1 MDGRRSALIVASDSY
16 TDPGLQRLRAPATD
30 AQALAGV
37 LREPDIGGF
46 EVRTLLN
53 EPAHEVSLAVEEFFA
68 DRRPDDLLL
77 LHFSCHGV
85 KDEGGELYFA
95 AANTRLRRLAATA
108 VAAEFVNRRMGRSR
122 SRRVVL
128 LLDCCYAGAFERGMT
143 ARAGSGMDIEEQFG
157 GRGRAVITA
166 SSAMEY
172 AFEGDELADARDLA
186 PSVFT
191 SALVEGLETGEA
203 DRDQDGLVALDEL
216 YDYVYDR
223 VRAVTPNQT
232 PGKWTFGVQ
241 GELVIARRSRP
252 VTTPAPLPP
261 ELQEA
266 ADSPFAGVRAGV
278 VPELARL
285 LRSRHAG
292 LALAAR
298 RTLERLAD
306 DDSRATSAAA
316 LTALAAAPSP
326 PPAPPQPVVEA
337 AQSGQVV
344 EAARPEPVVEASS
357 SGPPAEAAPTQP
369 ADAPARSATAEAAE
383 PVDAPPP
390 APEVA
395 ATPSR
400 AGETQTPTAP
410 VAEPSTAEPVA
421 TGSRAA
427 DPAGSQAKSAAT
439 GTAAGAPAGE
449 RPLQEAGTQPL
460 QDAGT
465 RPLQEAGRQ
474 PLQDAAER
482 PLQEAGTRPH
492 EEAGER
498 PFQVAGER
506 PLQVA
511 GWLAIAGAVLMGFG
525 LLLPYQ
531 WDSPL
536 LDDQD
541 TFALGIVLTAVL
553 GLGAGIGTLLPATR
567 RLVGPA
573 MLLGV
578 AAASTR
584 GLVQLLTEQLRD
596 SGGYGA
602 GYGVEIAAHLV
613 LLAGACVAGVALARS
628 GEVQL
633 RPPPRKLGLPQAIVL
648 LGIAGTV
655 ALVVVDRRVLE
666 LGSAWYWEITP
677 IWLTVLAFLVPA
689 AAAVAAPRR
698 FGTWLLVGW
707 VGGAGAV
714 FAEYYVWTTRQI
726 SEGDYDIGRSALLV
740 FAVTLLGLLVAAV
753 LHARGEQAPTV
764 PPVGQR

>member
-1 MDGRRSALIVASDSY
+1 MDGKRSALIVASDSY

-37 LREPDIGGF
+37 LRDPDIGGF

-53 EPAHEVSLAVEEFFA
+53 EPAHEVSLAVEELFA

-95 AANTRLRRLAATA
+95 AVNTRLRRLAATA

-252 VTTPAPLPP
+252 VTTPAPLPS

-298 RTLERLAD
+298 LTLERLAD
-306 DDSRATSAAA
+306 DDSRATSATAA
-316 LTALAAAPSP
+316 AALAAAPSP
-326 PPAPPQPVVEA
+326 PPAPPDPVVEA

-344 EAARPEPVVEASS
+344 AAARPEPVVEASR
-357 SGPPAEAAPTQP
+357 SGPPAEAAPTRP
-369 ADAPARSATAEAAE
+369 ADAPARSATAEIAE
-383 PVDAPPP
+383 PVDRPPP
-390 APEVA
+390 APKVA
-395 ATPSR
+395 ATTSR
-400 AGETQTPTAP
+400 APEMQTSTAP
-410 VAEPSTAEPVA
+410 VIAPGAGPPAAQAPPGNAAA

-427 DPAGSQAKSAAT
+427 DTAGSQAQTAAT
-439 GTAAGAPAGE
+439 GNPAAVPARE
-449 RPLQEAGTQPL
+449 QPLQEAGER
-460 QDAGT
+460 
-465 RPLQEAGRQ
+465 RP
-474 PLQDAAER
+474 
-482 PLQEAGTRPH
+482 

-498 PFQVAGER
+498 PF
-506 PLQVA
+506 QVA
-511 GWLAIAGAVLMGFG
+511 GWLAIAGAVLMGLG
-525 LLLPYQ
+525 VLLPFQ

-536 LDDQD
+536 FDDQD

-553 GLGAGIGTLLPATR
+553 GLGAGIGTLVPATR

-573 MLLGV
+573 LLLGV

-584 GLVQLLTEQLRD
+584 SLVQLLTEQLREA
-596 SGGYGA
+596 GGYGA
-602 GYGVEIAAHLV
+602 GYGVELAAHLI
-613 LLAGACVAGVALARS
+613 LLAGAGVAGVALARS
-628 GEVQL
+628 GEVRL
-633 RPPPRKLGLPQAIVL
+633 RPPPRRLGLPQAIVL

-655 ALVVVDRRVLE
+655 ALVVVDRRILN
-666 LGSAWYWEITP
+666 LGSEWYWSITT
-677 IWLTVLAFLVPA
+677 IWLTVLALLVPV
-689 AAAVAAPRR
+689 AAAVAVPRR
-698 FGTWLLVGW
+698 FATWLLVGW

-714 FAEYYVWTTRQI
+714 FADYYVWTAREV
-726 SEGDYDIGRSALLV
+726 SEGDYDIGRTALLV

-753 LHARGEQAPTV
+753 LHARAEQAPTV
-764 PPVGQR
+764 PPAGRR

>member
-1 MDGRRSALIVASDSY
+1 MDGNRSALIVASDNY
-16 TDPGLQRLRAPATD
+16 TDPGLQRLRAPASD

-37 LREPDIGGF
+37 LRNPDIGGF

-53 EPAHEVSLAVEEFFA
+53 EPAHEVTLAVEEFFA

-95 AANTRLRRLAATA
+95 AANTRMRRLAATA
-108 VAAEFVNRRMGRSR
+108 VPAEFVNRRMGRSR

-143 ARAGSGMDIEEQFG
+143 ARAGAGMDIEEQFG

-172 AFEGDELADARDLA
+172 AFEGDELADAHEQA

-252 VTTPAPLPP
+252 VTTPSPLPP

-298 RTLERLAD
+298 LTLERLAD
-306 DDSRATSAAA
+306 DDSRATAATAAA
-316 LTALAAAPSP
+316 ALAAAAAGD
-326 PPAPPQPVVEA
+326 PAAPKP
-337 AQSGQVV
+337 
-344 EAARPEPVVEASS
+344 AS
-357 SGPPAEAAPTQP
+357 EPTQP
-369 ADAPARSATAEAAE
+369 ESAAE
-383 PVDAPPP
+383 PPPVP
-390 APEVA
+390 KVA
-395 ATPSR
+395 ATITR
-400 AGETQTPTAP
+400 AAATPAPTAL
-410 VAEPSTAEPVA
+410 VAEPP
-421 TGSRAA
+421 GAA
-427 DPAGSQAKSAAT
+427 PASA
-439 GTAAGAPAGE
+439 APAGT
-449 RPLQEAGTQPL
+449 EAAAQAPAPAAHGESRTAAATAAPST
-460 QDAGT
+460 AA
-465 RPLQEAGRQ
+465 P
-474 PLQDAAER
+474 PAAE
-482 PLQEAGTRPH
+482 
-492 EEAGER
+492 ER
-498 PFQVAGER
+498 AF
-506 PLQVA
+506 QVA
-511 GWLAIAGAVLMGFG
+511 GWLAVAGAVLMGFG
-525 LLLPYQ
+525 LLLPFQ
-531 WDSPL
+531 WSSNL
-536 LDDQD
+536 IKDQD
-541 TFALGIVLTAVL
+541 TFALGMALTAVF
-553 GLGAGIGTLLPATR
+553 GLGAGIGTLRQATA
-567 RLVGPA
+567 RLAGPG

-584 GLVQLLTEQLRD
+584 ALVQLLTELRRD

-602 GYGVEIAAHLV
+602 GFGVEVGAHVV
-613 LLAGACVAGVALARS
+613 LLAAGCVVGVALARS
-628 GEVQL
+628 GDVHLHTQALRTRPSQL
-633 RPPPRKLGLPQAIVL
+633 IVL
-648 LGIAGTV
+648 FGVAGTV
-655 ALVVVDRRVLE
+655 ALLVVDRRILN
-666 LGSAWYWEITP
+666 LGAEWYWSIST
-677 IWLTVLAFLVPA
+677 IWLTVLALLVPA
-689 AAAVAAPRR
+689 AAAVALPRR

-707 VGGAGAV
+707 IAGAGAV
-714 FAEYYVWTTRQI
+714 VADYSIWNARQV
-726 SEGDYDIGRSALLV
+726 SEGDYDIGRTALLF

-753 LHARGEQAPTV
+753 LHARDEQAATPR
-764 PPVGQR
+764 PEAQG

>member
-1 MDGRRSALIVASDSY
+1 MDGNRSALIVASDSY
-16 TDPGLQRLRAPATD
+16 TDPGLQRLRAPASD

-37 LREPDIGGF
+37 LRDPDIGGF

-53 EPAHEVSLAVEEFFA
+53 EPAHEVTLAVEEFFA

-95 AANTRLRRLAATA
+95 AANTRMQRLAATA
-108 VAAEFVNRRMGRSR
+108 VPAEFVNRRMGRSR

-143 ARAGSGMDIEEQFG
+143 ARAGAGMDIEEQFG

-172 AFEGDELADARDLA
+172 AFEGDELADAREQA

-261 ELQEA
+261 EMQEA

-298 RTLERLAD
+298 LTLERLAD
-306 DDSRATSAAA
+306 DDSRTTAATAAAA
-316 LTALAAAPSP
+316 LAVGTAEDPAASQPAAEPAQSELVAEP
-326 PPAPPQPVVEA
+326 PPAPKVAATTTRAAATPAPTGLVAEPPSAAPASAAPAGTEA
-337 AQSGQVV
+337 AAQ
-344 EAARPEPVVEASS
+344 
-357 SGPPAEAAPTQP
+357 
-369 ADAPARSATAEAAE
+369 
-383 PVDAPPP
+383 PP
-390 APEVA
+390 APAAHGESRTAA
-395 ATPSR
+395 AT
-400 AGETQTPTAP
+400 AA
-410 VAEPSTAEPVA
+410 PSTA
-421 TGSRAA
+421 
-427 DPAGSQAKSAAT
+427 
-439 GTAAGAPAGE
+439 AP
-449 RPLQEAGTQPL
+449 P
-460 QDAGT
+460 
-465 RPLQEAGRQ
+465 
-474 PLQDAAER
+474 AAE
-482 PLQEAGTRPH
+482 
-492 EEAGER
+492 ER
-498 PFQVAGER
+498 AF
-506 PLQVA
+506 QVA
-511 GWLAIAGAVLMGFG
+511 GWLAVAGAVLMGFG
-525 LLLPYQ
+525 LLLPFQ
-531 WDSPL
+531 WSSNL
-536 LDDQD
+536 IKDQD
-541 TFALGIVLTAVL
+541 TFALSMALTAVFA
-553 GLGAGIGTLLPATR
+553 LGAGIGTLRQPTA
-567 RLVGPA
+567 RLAGPG

-584 GLVQLLTEQLRD
+584 ALVQLLTEQLRD
-596 SGGYGA
+596 AGGYDA
-602 GYGVEIAAHLV
+602 GFGVEVGAHVV
-613 LLAGACVAGVALARS
+613 LLAAGCVAGVALARS
-628 GEVQL
+628 GDVHLHIQALRTRSSQL
-633 RPPPRKLGLPQAIVL
+633 IVL
-648 LGIAGTV
+648 LGVAGTV
-655 ALVVVDRRVLE
+655 ALIVVDRRILY
-666 LGSAWYWEITP
+666 LGAEWYWSITT
-677 IWLTVLAFLVPA
+677 IWLTVLALLVPA
-689 AAAVAAPRR
+689 AAAVALPRR

-707 VGGAGAV
+707 SAGAGAV
-714 FAEYYVWTTRQI
+714 VADYSIWNARQV
-726 SEGDYDIGRSALLV
+726 SEGDYDRGRTALLF

-753 LHARGEQAPTV
+753 FHARDEQVATPG
-764 PPVGQR
+764 PEPQG

>member
-1 MDGRRSALIVASDSY
+1 MDGNRSALIVASDNY
-16 TDPGLQRLRAPATD
+16 TDPGLQRLRAPASD

-37 LREPDIGGF
+37 LRDPDIGGF

-53 EPAHEVSLAVEEFFA
+53 EPAHEVALAVEEFFA

-95 AANTRLRRLAATA
+95 AANTRMRRLAATA
-108 VAAEFVNRRMGRSR
+108 VSAEFVNRRMGRSR

-143 ARAGSGMDIEEQFG
+143 ARAGAGMDIEEQFG

-172 AFEGDELADARDLA
+172 AFEGDELADAREQA

-298 RTLERLAD
+298 LTLERLAD
-306 DDSRATSAAA
+306 DDSRATSAGAAAA
-316 LTALAAAPSP
+316 LAGSAAADPAEAEPAQPESAVEPRPEPSVATTTTRAATTPARTGLAAAPPGAAPASAAPAGTGAASQP
-326 PPAPPQPVVEA
+326 PTP
-337 AQSGQVV
+337 
-344 EAARPEPVVEASS
+344 AARGES
-357 SGPPAEAAPTQP
+357 
-369 ADAPARSATAEAAE
+369 RSAGMT
-383 PVDAPPP
+383 
-390 APEVA
+390 
-395 ATPSR
+395 
-400 AGETQTPTAP
+400 
-410 VAEPSTAEPVA
+410 AEPSTAA
-421 TGSRAA
+421 RAA
-427 DPAGSQAKSAAT
+427 AE
-439 GTAAGAPAGE
+439 E
-449 RPLQEAGTQPL
+449 RA
-460 QDAGT
+460 
-465 RPLQEAGRQ
+465 
-474 PLQDAAER
+474 
-482 PLQEAGTRPH
+482 
-492 EEAGER
+492 
-498 PFQVAGER
+498 V
-506 PLQVA
+506 QVA
-511 GWLAIAGAVLMGFG
+511 GWLAVAGAVLMGFG
-525 LLLPYQ
+525 LLLAFQ
-531 WDSPL
+531 WDSNL
-536 LDDQD
+536 IKDQD
-541 TFALGIVLTAVL
+541 TFALGIALTAVF
-553 GLGAGIGTLLPATR
+553 GLGAGIGTLREATP
-567 RLVGPA
+567 RLAGPG

-584 GLVQLLTEQLRD
+584 GLVQLLTEPLRD
-596 SGGYGA
+596 GGGYGA
-602 GYGVEIAAHLV
+602 GLVVEVGAHVV
-613 LLAGACVAGVALARS
+613 LLAAGCVAAVALARS
-628 GEVQL
+628 GDVQL
-633 RPPPRKLGLPQAIVL
+633 HPQALRTWSSRLITL
-648 LGIAGTV
+648 LGVAGTV
-655 ALVVVDRRVLE
+655 ALLVVDRRILN
-666 LGSAWYWEITP
+666 LGIEWYWSFVP
-677 IWLTVLAFLVPA
+677 IWLTVLALLVPA
-689 AAAVAAPRR
+689 AAAVALPRR
-698 FGTWLLVGW
+698 FGTWLLAGW
-707 VGGAGAV
+707 IAGSSAV
-714 FAEYYVWTTRQI
+714 VTDYLIWNASQVSQ
-726 SEGDYDIGRSALLV
+726 GKYDIGRTALLF

-753 LHARGEQAPTV
+753 LHLRDV
-764 PPVGQR
+764 

>member
-1 MDGRRSALIVASDSY
+1 MDGQRSALIVAGDSY
-16 TDPGLQRLRAPATD
+16 TDPGLQRLRAPTSD
-30 AQALAGV
+30 AQALAAV
-37 LREPDIGGF
+37 LRDPDIGGF

-53 EPAHEVSLAVEEFFA
+53 EPAHEISLAVEEFFA

-266 ADSPFAGVRAGV
+266 VDSPFAGVRAGA

-298 RTLERLAD
+298 LTLERLTE

-316 LTALAAAPSP
+316 TEALAAATAPHP
-326 PPAPPQPVVEA
+326 LPPQPAVEPAQPEPAVGAAPTEPAGRPTLSEGVAEA
-337 AQSGQVV
+337 ASSVAEPVASTAAEEAGPVDGFRQVV
-344 EAARPEPVVEASS
+344 EVPEPDA
-357 SGPPAEAAPTQP
+357 GPPAEP
-369 ADAPARSATAEAAE
+369 APALHGLQA
-383 PVDAPPP
+383 
-390 APEVA
+390 A
-395 ATPSR
+395 ATPP
-400 AGETQTPTAP
+400 AATAP
-410 VAEPSTAEPVA
+410 REPPAAEATA
-421 TGSRAA
+421 T
-427 DPAGSQAKSAAT
+427 PAGAE
-439 GTAAGAPAGE
+439 PAGE
-449 RPLQEAGTQPL
+449 RSL
-460 QDAGT
+460 
-465 RPLQEAGRQ
+465 R
-474 PLQDAAER
+474 
-482 PLQEAGTRPH
+482 
-492 EEAGER
+492 
-498 PFQVAGER
+498 
-506 PLQVA
+506 VA
-511 GWLAIAGAVLMGFG
+511 GWVAIVGAVLMGLGPLMPF
-525 LLLPYQ
+525 Q
-531 WDSPL
+531 WDAAL
-536 LDDQD
+536 YDDQD
-541 TFALGIVLTAVL
+541 TFALGLALTAAL
-553 GLGAGIGTLLPATR
+553 GLGAGICTLLPDTR
-567 RLVGPA
+567 WLVGPA
-573 MLLGV
+573 ALLGV

-584 GLVQLLTEQLRD
+584 GLLQLVTEQLRD

-602 GYGVEIAAHLV
+602 GYWVEIAGHLV
-613 LLAGACVAGVALARS
+613 LLAGACVAGVALVRS
-628 GEVQL
+628 GGVQL
-633 RPPPRKLGLPQAIVL
+633 RPQPGRTGMGQAIVL
-648 LGIAGTV
+648 LGIAGAG
-655 ALVVVDRRVLE
+655 ALLVVDRRILD
-666 LGSAWYWEITP
+666 LGEPWYWVITT
-677 IWLTVLAFLVPA
+677 IWLTVLALLVPA
-689 AAAVAAPRR
+689 AAALALPRR
-698 FGTWLLVGW
+698 FGAWLLAGW
-707 VGGAGAV
+707 IGGAGAV
-714 FAEYYVWTTRQI
+714 FADYYLWTAREV
-726 SEGDYDIGRSALLV
+726 SAGEYDIGRIPLLA
-740 FAVTLLGLLVAAV
+740 FAVTLLGLLVVAV

-764 PPVGQR
+764 RRAAPG